1 MSQMLT
7 FPVARTYTCDV
18 LVVGGGVSGIS
29 AAICA
34 ARMGVSVLL
43 AERDGCLG
51 GANLPLYRELRAIE
65 GRDVI
70 ASGGVSFESDVRAL
84 AEMQLHGAII
94 GKALYEGK
102 LNLARCIRLAR
113 GEKA

>member
-51 GANLPLYRELRAIE
+51 GT
-65 GRDVI
+65 
-70 ASGGVSFESDVRAL
+70 ASVGLVGPFMSCFDPTGTEQAAAFSSS
-84 AEMQLHGAII
+84 
-94 GKALYEGK
+94 
-102 LNLARCIRLAR
+102 RCSITRKILSKISRLFL
-113 GEKA
+113 